1 MHILIVTN
9 HFWPENF
16 RINELAVGLKNRG
29 HDITVFTGVPD
40 YPEGRFYTG
49 YGWFKKRSE
58 DWKGV
63 RIHRFPLIPRG
74 NGRALNLILNYL
86 SSLFLACLHIP
97 FVCRERYDAI
107 FVFDTSPVTIGLPA
121 VLLKKFRSIP
131 LVFWV
136 LDLWPESLSATGAV
150 TSPKAISL
158 VKRLVR
164 FIYSHCDRILVS
176 SNSFKSN
183 IKEIGGYDG
192 KVDYFPNWVEN
203 EYLFEDQDVL
213 NHDLPEMP
221 GGFKVMFAGNI
232 GAAQDFPTILAA
244 AECLRG
250 YPDIHWII
258 LGDGRKASW
267 VKDQVKSRGL
277 EKQFHQMGRFP
288 AETMP
293 HFFQQA
299 DAMLLTLKNDPIF
312 ELTVPGKLQSYFASG
327 KPVIGGIEGEGA
339 SIIREAQAGFSCP
352 AASPELLAKCV
363 LDMYELNSEER
374 QAMGK
379 SGQAYCNAHFDRDV
393 LFARL
398 EDTFYDV
405 VAAYNRCDDIKE
417 TSASEAYETP

>member
-16 RINELAVGLKNRG
+16 RINELAVGLISRG
-29 HDITVFTGVPD
+29 HDVSVFTGIPD
-40 YPEGRFYTG
+40 YPEGRFYSG
-49 YGWFKKRSE
+49 YGWFKKCSE
-58 DWKGV
+58 DWNGV
-63 RIHRFPLIPRG
+63 RIHRFPLLPRG
-74 NGRALNLILNYL
+74 NGRGLNLILNYL
-86 SSLFLACLHIP
+86 SSLFFACLHIP
-97 FVCRERYDAI
+97 FVCRDKYDAI

-150 TSPKAISL
+150 TSPKAIAL

-192 KVDYFPNWVEN
+192 NVDYFPNWVEN
-203 EYLFEDQDVL
+203 HYLSDEPSIS

-221 GGFKVMFAGNI
+221 DGFKVMFAGNI
-232 GAAQDFPTILAA
+232 GVAQDFSTILSA
-244 AECLRG
+244 AESLNE
-250 YPDIHWII
+250 YPEIHWVI

-267 VKDQVKSRGL
+267 VKEQVKERGL
-277 EKQFHQMGRFP
+277 EKQFHLMGRFP

-293 HFFQQA
+293 YFFQQA
-299 DAMLLTLKNDPIF
+299 DIMLLTLKNDPIF

-327 KPVIGGIEGEGA
+327 KPIVAGIDGEGA
-339 SIIREAQAGFSCP
+339 SLIRNARAGFCCP
-352 AASPELLAKCV
+352 SASPELLARCV

-374 QAMGK
+374 QSMGK
-379 SGQAYCNAHFDRDV
+379 RGQAFCKSHFDRDV
-393 LFARL
+393 LFDRL
-398 EDTFYDV
+398 EDTLHEV
-405 VAAYNRCDDIKE
+405 VAAYNRCDDIQDIANQD
-417 TSASEAYETP
+417 TYENS